1 MHLSPFVS
9 VRIYTHIYMHTMP
22 NCVSRA
28 NAARTTLSIERS
40 FAFYFTHYAV
50 YDGLLIL
57 IVFLIRLFFCCNEE
71 RRFLGI
77 FWDVGLRKIHDQKW
91 LDIGII
97 ILILSDQ
104 KLSLNTLIK
113 NGEKERK
120 RRKLSELTLSNRS
133 MMIWLN
139 IKNSFRT
146 SYHTVWK
153 S

>member
-9 VRIYTHIYMHTMP
+9 VRIYTRIYMHTMP

-57 IVFLIRLFFCCNEE
+57 IVFLILCFCSFVVTKKG
-71 RRFLGI
+71 RFLGI

-113 NGEKERK
+113 NGEKERR
-120 RRKLSELTLSNRS
+120 RRKLSELMLSNRS
-133 MMIWLN
+133 IMIWLN

-146 SYHTVWK
+146 SYHTV
-153 S
+153 